1 MQIWPRPIQKLGFC
15 PNLLVD
21 LVESINPSMT
31 RFLFSLAFLVA
42 ICVSAQQLKSPSE
55 FLGYELGTQFSRHH
69 EVVDYYE
76 YLAEAAPDRVKLT
89 VYGQTN
95 ERRPLIL
102 AYVSS
107 AENLSNLENIRQEHL
122 KDTEGTGN
130 LSKAIV
136 WLSYNVHGNESVS
149 TEASMKTIY
158 ELLTNKSSYLENTV
172 VIMDPCI
179 NPDGRDRY
187 SNWYNQFKNTPY
199 QVDPN
204 SKEHHEGWWSGRS
217 NHYMFDLNRD
227 WAWLTQVESQQ
238 RLKVF
243 NQWLPHV
250 HVDFHEQGVDNPYY
264 FAPAAEPYHEVIT
277 DFQRNFQVTLG
288 RNHAKYFDAN
298 GWFYFTKEVFD
309 LLYPSY
315 GDTYPMYNGSIGM
328 TYEQGGSGRA
338 GLGIITSIGDTLT
351 LKDRI
356 AHHFTTGLSTVEVS
370 SQNAQKLNEEFRKFH
385 QNKAF
390 KYKSYVLKGDK
401 DKLNALKSLLEKHSI
416 EYGDLESG
424 SYKGHSYSSGNTG
437 SLTINKNGMVVSTDQ
452 PKGTLVKVL
461 FEPNAKLSDSLTY
474 DITAWS
480 LPYAYGLDA
489 IASTSTV
496 SPQAVQPSV
505 ASSSINSGSYAYLTD
520 WNSMEDARFLAAL
533 LNEGIRVRK
542 ADHPFSIDG
551 KSFDRGTLI
560 ITKGDNENKKDF
572 ITALNSIVQKF
583 NKDITATSTGF
594 VDSGKDFGSSSIQ
607 MITKPKIAVL
617 SGGPTS
623 TLRFG
628 EIWHFFEQQ
637 LHYPLTVIDDEYAD
651 RVDLNEYNILILPD
665 GRYGSYFSEEKLSE
679 LKGWVRQGGKI
690 IAMGGSIN
698 ALDGENGFGIKQKK
712 MEKDTSENSPQ
723 PYEDWERERIK
734 GAITGAIFKTKV
746 DNSNPLAYGYGSDY
760 FSLKLGS
767 SAYEYLDYGN
777 AVYLEQNTKP
787 FSGFAGIEAQKRI
800 AETLIFGVENYG
812 RGQVV
817 YMVDNPLF
825 RGFWEN
831 GKLFFANALFMV
843 D

>member
-1 MQIWPRPIQKLGFC
+1 
-15 PNLLVD
+15 
-21 LVESINPSMT
+21 MT
-31 RFLFSLAFLVA
+31 KFLFSLVFLMS
-42 ICVSAQQLKSPSE
+42 ISLSAQQLKSPSE
-55 FLGYELGTQFSRHH
+55 FLGYELGSQFTRHH

-76 YLAEAAPDRVKLT
+76 YLAEAASDRVQLT

-107 AENLSNLENIRQEHL
+107 AENLANLETIRQEHL

-130 LSKAIV
+130 SSKAIV

-158 ELLTNKSSYLENTV
+158 ELLTKKSSYLENTV

-187 SNWYNQFKNTPY
+187 SNWYNQYKNTPY

-238 RLKVF
+238 RLKMF
-243 NQWLPHV
+243 NQWLPHI
-250 HVDFHEQGVDNPYY
+250 HVDFHEQGVNNPYY

-277 DFQRNFQVTLG
+277 DFQRDFQVTLG

-315 GDTYPMYNGSIGM
+315 GDTYPIYNGSIGM

-338 GLGIITSIGDTLT
+338 GLGVITAIGDTLT

-370 SQNAQKLNEEFRKFH
+370 SQNAEKLNEEFRKFH
-385 QNKAF
+385 QNKEF
-390 KYKSYVLKGDK
+390 KYQSYVLKGDK
-401 DKLNALKSLLEKHSI
+401 DKLDALKSLLDKHNI
-416 EYGDLESG
+416 EYGDLASG
-424 SYKGHSYSSGNTG
+424 SYRGHNYGTGSSG
-437 SLTINKNGMVVSTDQ
+437 SLSINKNGMVVSTDQ

-461 FEPNAKLSDSLTY
+461 FEPSAKLSDSLTY

-489 IASTSTV
+489 VASTSSV
-496 SPQAVQPSV
+496 SVQNVQETMPS
-505 ASSSINSGSYAYLTD
+505 SNISNGSYAYITD
-520 WNSMEDARFLAAL
+520 WNSMDDARFLAAL
-533 LNEGIRVRK
+533 LKEGIRVRK
-542 ADHPFSIDG
+542 ADHPFTIEG
-551 KSFDRGTLI
+551 KSFERGTLI
-560 ITKGDNENKKDF
+560 ITKGDNENKEGF
-572 ITALNSIVQKF
+572 ISTLQTIATKF
-583 NKDITATSTGF
+583 QKDITPTTTGF

-637 LHYPLTVIDDEYAD
+637 LQYPLTVIGDDYAN
-651 RVDLNEYNILILPD
+651 RVDLNEYNILVLPG
-665 GRYGSYFSEEKLSE
+665 GRYGNHFNEGELSKL
-679 LKGWVRQGGKI
+679 KDWVRQGGKI
-690 IAMGGSIN
+690 IAMGGSID
-698 ALDGENGFGIKQKK
+698 ALDGEKGFGIEKKK
-712 MEKDTSENSPQ
+712 MEKDSGDNKPQ
-723 PYEDWERERIK
+723 PYKDWERERIK

-746 DNSNPLAYGYGSDY
+746 DNSNPLAYGYGPDY

-767 SAYEYLDYGN
+767 SAFNYLDSGN
-777 AVYLEQNTKP
+777 AVYLEQNSKP
-787 FSGFAGIEAQKRI
+787 FSGFAGTEAQKRI
-800 AETLIFGVENYG
+800 SETLVFGVENYG
-812 RGQVV
+812 RGQVI